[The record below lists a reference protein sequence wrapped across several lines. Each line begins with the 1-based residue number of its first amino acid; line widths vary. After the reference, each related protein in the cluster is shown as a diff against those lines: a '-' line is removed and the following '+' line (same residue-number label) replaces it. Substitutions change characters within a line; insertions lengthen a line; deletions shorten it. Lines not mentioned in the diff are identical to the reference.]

1 MQKAQY
7 KQYSRRQADNAKTIR
22 ADNGYKLIEAFIA
35 RALRI
40 NTRVGG
46 AKDVS

>member
-7 KQYSRRQADNAKTIR
+7 KQYSRRQANKAKNKR
-22 ADNGYKLIEAFIA
+22 ADNGYKRIEAFIA

-40 NTRVGG
+40 NKCVGG
-46 AKDVS
+46 AKDVT